1 MGLIRDAC
9 LEIDELYERCRV
21 ERDIKYARRYKMRYI
36 DRLLNELELLNM
48 AEQQVVPAE
57 LGVRVGRLIDESGVA
72 DELDGGFSQSV
83 AEAMEILYNLQDSL
97 MFNQI
102 EEE

>member
-1 MGLIRDAC
+1 MGLIEEAC
-9 LEIDELYERCRV
+9 VEIDELYERCRV

-48 AEQQVVPAE
+48 AEQAAVPQE
-57 LGVRVGRLIDESGVA
+57 LGKRVVRLLRETEVDAPRASEPCP
-72 DELDGGFSQSV
+72 SV
-83 AEAMEILYNLQDSL
+83 PEAMESLYQLQDSL